1 MSLFAI
7 GDLHLSLGGNTDKPM
22 DIYGGPW
29 VGHAQALKKHWE
41 NLIGP
46 GDTVILPGDI
56 SWAMR
61 LADAMAD
68 LMWIAGLPGQ
78 KVILRGNHD
87 LWWGSLT
94 KLSQLH
100 PSMHFLQNN
109 CYEGDHFIVLGSRG
123 WLCPGD
129 SDFTEDVD
137 RKIYEREIIRLN
149 LSMSEALE
157 VQNNSLR
164 DGVQKT
170 LIGAMH
176 FPPTNE
182 KKQKSGFTE
191 CFTRYGVSKVVYG
204 HLHGEIAYKNG
215 PQGTYDGVEYR
226 LCSLDKLNGIPELVL
241 E

>member
-7 GDLHLSLGGNTDKPM
+7 GDLHLSLGEKSDKPM

-29 VGHAQALKKHWE
+29 VRHTETLRRNWE
-41 NLIGP
+41 SLIGEK
-46 GDTVILPGDI
+46 DTVILPGDI

-61 LADAMAD
+61 LADAMED

-78 KVILRGNHD
+78 KVIVRGNHD
-87 LWWGSLT
+87 LWWSSLT
-94 KLSQLH
+94 KLSQIDD
-100 PSMHFLQNN
+100 SMHFLQNN
-109 CYEGDHFIVLGSRG
+109 CYEGDNFIILGSRG

-129 SDFTEDVD
+129 GDFKEDTD
-137 RKIYEREIIRLN
+137 RKIYERELIRLN
-149 LSMSEALE
+149 LSVSEASEAQRGAL
-157 VQNNSLR
+157 QR
-164 DGVQKT
+164 GVRKT

-182 KKQKSGFTE
+182 MKQKSGFTE
-191 CFTRYGVSKVVYG
+191 LFSDHGVAKVVYG

-215 PQGTYDGVEYR
+215 PQGIYDGVEYR
-226 LCSLDKLNGIPELVL
+226 LCSLDKLNGVPELVL